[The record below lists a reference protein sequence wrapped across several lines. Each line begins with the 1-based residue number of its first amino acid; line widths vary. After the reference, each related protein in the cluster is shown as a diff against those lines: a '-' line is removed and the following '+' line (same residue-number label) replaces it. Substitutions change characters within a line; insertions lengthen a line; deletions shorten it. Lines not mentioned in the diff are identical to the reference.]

1 MSLVSTGFLLFLL
14 AGVIVY
20 YIIPKKMQW
29 VWLLVL
35 SCFYYLCS
43 GYKTII
49 FIITTT
55 IVTYFAGVFL
65 NKENERIKN
74 IPAQADRS
82 EKKKIKE
89 DVKRRKKLIVALL
102 LVIIFGILAVIKYHT
117 FAIENINAVIGV
129 FTGKYDTIPTFKLL
143 LPLGISFYTFQS
155 AGYIIDVY
163 RDKYECCNNIFKFA
177 LFVSFFPQIMQGPI
191 GRYDRL
197 SPQFN
202 EPHYFS
208 LENTEYGLQLM
219 LWGFFKKIVIADRIG
234 VVADKVFLH
243 PYDYNGI
250 FVIVG
255 VLAYCLQL
263 YADFSGGMD
272 VVSGAAE
279 LYGIRLDK
287 NFRQPFF
294 SKSIGEF
301 WRRWHIT
308 LGTWMKDYIFYPM
321 SLSKGM
327 NKLSKWGKKHL
338 GNHLGRTLPICFANL
353 VIFFIV
359 GIWHGAEVRYIA
371 YGLYN
376 GIIIAFSNLCEPIYK
391 KGLEKFHINGDGRGW
406 KIFKIIRTFILVN
419 IGWIFDCC
427 ALGMRT
433 AVKMMTEMF
442 TKLNVQLLTW
452 DIFKQFELKPKDYI
466 VIAVGCVVIFIVGIF
481 KEKGIKIR
489 ETIASKPL
497 AVRWLLYYGIIILA
511 LLFGY
516 TDSGS
521 SGFMYAAF

>member
-279 LYGIRLDK
+279 LYGIKLDK

>member
-55 IVTYFAGVFL
+55 IVIYFAGVFL

-279 LYGIRLDK
+279 LYGIKLDK

-391 KGLEKFHINGDGRGW
+391 KGLEKFRINGDGRGW

-427 ALGMRT
+427 ELGMRT